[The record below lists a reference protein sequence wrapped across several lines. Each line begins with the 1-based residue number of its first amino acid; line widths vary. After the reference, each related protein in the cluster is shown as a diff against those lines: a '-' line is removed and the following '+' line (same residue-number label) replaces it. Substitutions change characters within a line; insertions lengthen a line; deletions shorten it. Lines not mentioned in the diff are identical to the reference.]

1 MQFFFCTILLVL
13 FSGCQSTPKAD
24 SASEPKVNTKQTA
37 ENEPSSVSLERMD
50 VEFLYLASQ
59 NALSQ
64 GQPTLAIQF
73 LQAILQKDELAFTPR
88 LELANLLLS
97 TNHVLEAR
105 HVIEAMPASVQD
117 SLAGEDLA
125 EYQMLY
131 AQILITNNALA
142 QAAEMLQAFI
152 DVNPDFVKARLL
164 LVRLEVSREQFVRA
178 HALLHDGIKR
188 HEHLQLRQ
196 YQVQLY
202 MEQGNYKQA
211 DQVLA
216 KMQQLFPNEEN
227 VVLQRSELAA
237 QRGEDLKAYEL
248 LRIFI
253 SGHADSANQ
262 SYALLAD
269 LYMRK
274 QRYDD
279 AIKTYN
285 EMLLLTADSAEV
297 HLSLGRLYYQRGDYA
312 LAKSSFEQAVSILAP
327 SQNENEMSNELAS
340 AYFYLGASLEAAHH
354 WQEAIPYY
362 EKLAPNHDS
371 YLDAQIRLASVDLTL
386 KNTNKV
392 EKRLAELKKGY
403 PDNLEIAELYVA
415 LRMQQ
420 KEYQLLIDESEPAL
434 DLGFSAMLMFNRAI
448 AYESL
453 KQFESLDQTLD
464 KLLSQK
470 PDHSEALNFYGYSL
484 ADRGIRLSDAEKMI
498 QRALQIKPD
507 DGYYL
512 DSLAW
517 VYFQNKQYGLAVKTQ
532 LLAVQNVIDDP
543 VMYEHLGDMYWK
555 AGDQDKAKLNWNKAL
570 QLGHEEK
577 DVIKKKIEVG
587 LP

>member
-1 MQFFFCTILLVL
+1 
-13 FSGCQSTPKAD
+13 
-24 SASEPKVNTKQTA
+24 
-37 ENEPSSVSLERMD
+37 
-50 VEFLYLASQ
+50 
-59 NALSQ
+59 
-64 GQPTLAIQF
+64 
-73 LQAILQKDELAFTPR
+73 
-88 LELANLLLS
+88 
-97 TNHVLEAR
+97 
-105 HVIEAMPASVQD
+105 
-117 SLAGEDLA
+117 
-125 EYQMLY
+125 
-131 AQILITNNALA
+131 
-142 QAAEMLQAFI
+142 
-152 DVNPDFVKARLL
+152 
-164 LVRLEVSREQFVRA
+164 
-178 HALLHDGIKR
+178 
-188 HEHLQLRQ
+188 
-196 YQVQLY
+196 
-202 MEQGNYKQA
+202 
-211 DQVLA
+211 
-216 KMQQLFPNEEN
+216 
-227 VVLQRSELAA
+227 
-237 QRGEDLKAYEL
+237 
-248 LRIFI
+248 
-253 SGHADSANQ
+253 
-262 SYALLAD
+262 
-269 LYMRK
+269 
-274 QRYDD
+274 
-279 AIKTYN
+279 
-285 EMLLLTADSAEV
+285 
-297 HLSLGRLYYQRGDYA
+297 
-312 LAKSSFEQAVSILAP
+312 
-327 SQNENEMSNELAS
+327 
-340 AYFYLGASLEAAHH
+340 
-354 WQEAIPYY
+354 
-362 EKLAPNHDS
+362 
-371 YLDAQIRLASVDLTL
+371 LDAQIRLASVDLTL